1 MQITATVCIIGIV
14 CLIVRSKKNHQI
26 SIKQADGQNKR
37 IIIEKKTSI
46 LKKINNTLGF
56 KQNTPDSGTVKTD
69 KELVTQPICENR
81 VKFASDTDKQTFIFK
96 AIESSD
102 NEDESNETD
111 EFHFTYDYNNGTG
124 ELYMRCGIAIFRY

>member
-1 MQITATVCIIGIV
+1 M
-14 CLIVRSKKNHQI
+14 
-26 SIKQADGQNKR
+26 
-37 IIIEKKTSI
+37 
-46 LKKINNTLGF
+46 GF